1 MATYLIKTT
10 EMYRCNSEQEANN
23 LVKAAKAAH
32 EYEVIKSTIESK
44 QAKAKGEITD
54 EWKRVTIT
62 KVFSD
67 EKEPFGNLMPIY
79 KEEEEEEE

>member
-1 MATYLIKTT
+1 MANYLIKTT
-10 EMYRCNSEQEANN
+10 EIYRCDSEQEAND
-23 LVKAAKAAH
+23 LVKAAKAAR

-44 QAKAKGEITD
+44 QAKAKGEIVD

-67 EKEPFGNLMPIY
+67 EKEPFGNLMPVY
-79 KEEEEEEE
+79 QEEEE